1 MSVPWRTSATTS
13 VEIKI
18 ATIKNLE
25 NSRKCQEPGS
35 QEGKREAGKV
45 NIALED
51 GGCASMA
58 TPAVAVY
65 CSSYSTVQLL
75 LLLLC

>member
-1 MSVPWRTSATTS
+1 MK
-13 VEIKI
+13 IKI
-18 ATIKNLE
+18 ATVKNLE
-25 NSRKCQEPGS
+25 IQGNVKNLGVKRGS
-35 QEGKREAGKV
+35 VKREAGKV
-45 NIALED
+45 DIALED